1 MPGASESE
9 MLDERSS
16 SLPHRGFSNADS
28 SHSPPPYAALER
40 RLQLR
45 SSRSFQKSF
54 IAHGQAPAPTYTSPA
69 YGIPPCCQ

>member
-1 MPGASESE
+1 MPAAPESV
-9 MLDERSS
+9 MSDEWSS
-16 SLPHRGFSNADS
+16 GFPHWGFSNADS

-69 YGIPPCCQ
+69 YGTLPCCR